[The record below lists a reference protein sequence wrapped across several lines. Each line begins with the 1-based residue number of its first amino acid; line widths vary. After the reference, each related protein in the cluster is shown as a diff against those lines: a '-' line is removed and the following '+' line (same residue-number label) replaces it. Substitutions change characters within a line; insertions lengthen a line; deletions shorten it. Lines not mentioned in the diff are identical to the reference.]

1 MLFLCHCNT
10 FISDKFSKEMHIEPA
25 TELHQM
31 LDLLSSEKKRGGGSR
46 ILENWDGEKTT
57 VEVGS

>member
-10 FISDKFSKEMHIEPA
+10 FTSDKFSKEMHIEPA
-25 TELHQM
+25 TELHQT
-31 LDLLSSEKKRGGGSR
+31 LDLLFFLGGGVSR
-46 ILENWDGEKTT
+46 ILESWDGEKTT